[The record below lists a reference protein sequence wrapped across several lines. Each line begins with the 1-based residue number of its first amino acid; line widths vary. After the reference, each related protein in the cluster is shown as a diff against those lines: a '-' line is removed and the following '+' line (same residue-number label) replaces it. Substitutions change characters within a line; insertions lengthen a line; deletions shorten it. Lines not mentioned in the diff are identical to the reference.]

1 MPENNEHDVPGHCE
15 RPEHV
20 CHWEP
25 GSPSATITSSSREN
39 EAYMDE
45 AVHLQ
50 RKRLEATESRLIT
63 RRRPAH
69 GDHRRDEIEQVEE
82 RIDQHDPMLKL
93 GGREFHRE
101 CAPMSLDGDLGLL
114 LGGTV
119 VGISHLYDGSRTM
132 DRGEGVA
139 TQMMAEMTREM
150 EEKQKGWGIEALCDL
165 KHYYAIC
172 HHCDSLIEIHRQVII
187 AFSTLLGHIHAIYR
201 IKLATLVGLD
211 VFVAAPSSPG
221 PIRPIPR
228 PDKLG
233 LQSAHELIAAEN
245 GPSRRQVGGFEKI
258 SYTNGCRDT
267 ASDANPQA
275 DRQTKPRDQHHLSTS
290 PR

>member
-1 MPENNEHDVPGHCE
+1 
-15 RPEHV
+15 
-20 CHWEP
+20 
-25 GSPSATITSSSREN
+25 
-39 EAYMDE
+39 
-45 AVHLQ
+45 
-50 RKRLEATESRLIT
+50 
-63 RRRPAH
+63 
-69 GDHRRDEIEQVEE
+69 
-82 RIDQHDPMLKL
+82 MLKL

-187 AFSTLLGHIHAIYR
+187 AFSTLLGHIH
-201 IKLATLVGLD
+201 GLRRVILRNGENLGPAGLPGVSMSREWLHRSD
-211 VFVAAPSSPG
+211 ISNQARDPSW
-221 PIRPIPR
+221 
-228 PDKLG
+228 
-233 LQSAHELIAAEN
+233 A
-245 GPSRRQVGGFEKI
+245 
-258 SYTNGCRDT
+258 
-267 ASDANPQA
+267 
-275 DRQTKPRDQHHLSTS
+275 
-290 PR
+290 